1 MSDDNVL
8 IEKAREAIQSG
19 RLPRRPPVRMWGGPG
34 VGHHC
39 PICREPVTAE
49 QIEYELEFPRDE
61 FDPDG
66 GSEHVHLRC
75 YDAWE
80 VVRNSLD
87 PGRASPPA
95 GSIERDGV
103 KHPAEFVVGSPPSPR
118 QAA

>member
-1 MSDDNVL
+1 M
-8 IEKAREAIQSG
+8 
-19 RLPRRPPVRMWGGPG
+19 
-34 VGHHC
+34 
-39 PICREPVTAE
+39 TAE